1 MVQAGSVISQLK
13 ELNINSIKIEIQFLD
28 LRDSVQV
35 NIQNWQY
42 PNISEERW
50 QPHNIAGNDIT
61 GQKFSKSIKWVL
73 ASKKQFI
80 LLNQFCK
87 IIVSGI
93 FNAPEKTWDGYMFW
107 LCDVAVNINKLVS
120 NCSDGTNLY

>member
-1 MVQAGSVISQLK
+1 MVQTGSVISQLE

-28 LRDSVQV
+28 LRDSVQL

-61 GQKFSKSIKWVL
+61 GQK
-73 ASKKQFI
+73 
-80 LLNQFCK
+80 
-87 IIVSGI
+87 
-93 FNAPEKTWDGYMFW
+93 
-107 LCDVAVNINKLVS
+107 LVS
-120 NCSDGTNLY
+120 VKAINGSLHLRNNLYY